1 MEKVSD
7 AKQQEIVK
15 PFVKLRASQD
25 QDAQMPAEVKSQG
38 NDERKAKGDAA
49 PPPKVT
55 DSMKL
60 KQLLDDMEKQVQD

>member
-7 AKQQEIVK
+7 DTQQEIVK

-25 QDAQMPAEVKSQG
+25 QDAISPADVKSQG
-38 NDERKAKGDAA
+38 SDENKKAKDAA
-49 PPPKVT
+49 KVT

-60 KQLLDDMEKQVQD
+60 R